1 MHKNERG
8 KGPLKGLKAGFTKKI
23 MSFVLMSALLIGGTF
38 AAPTQSHAALLF
50 SDVEANH
57 WALASIKTM
66 SEKNIMPGYSDATYK
81 PFQKVS
87 KVELV
92 TLSYRILKETGKL
105 GTFNAADSV
114 NRNKAALS
122 AAKIPAILAPYSSD
136 VYTAFGF
143 ALDKGLITKEEL
155 STYMSGTTLV
165 TATKEQVATLLGKV
179 LNYAKPQNLSGK
191 IISFSF
197 KDASQIT
204 SLSAPYINLLVE
216 SKLISA
222 AGDASGNF
230 NPRSNLGRD
239 VVANLANGIYKLVLA
254 GGSAAGTGSSTT
266 GTTTGT
272 GTSTGT
278 GTTTGTG
285 ATTGTITGTGTGTT
299 TGTSTSSGLQNASIS
314 GTITSIIMDKLS
326 IEVKD
331 SLGKTAVYSLSGT
344 EIIKNN
350 TVIGFLNLTSGE
362 NVILNLVN
370 GKVTKMV
377 VEKNYSKAEGN
388 FVELSKNVVD
398 STTNKTFRVI
408 TIKKADGKLD
418 YYKIETGL
426 YVEIDRVVK
435 TVEDLTKGDKMI
447 ISYDGYFAR
456 KIEASTAKS
465 EVLITLVKVADFKN
479 GSSLTYKLQDG
490 RAFEYVF
497 KADAEIVK
505 INNKD
510 LRKGDIV
517 KATYVYGELKKLE
530 ATGLVSEDAGVIK
543 EILISDTTSKI
554 TILNT
559 QNERKTY
566 GMQSK
571 VVMTIG
577 DTKTNVEGIY
587 TLRLGQSVSLEMDA
601 LGIYNLT
608 VAKVSD
614 KATLSLTLMEV
625 VKGTNL
631 LKATDSEGKVWVIN
645 LKEGAAIIDQF
656 VPGDK
661 ITVTGQKL
669 SDLIFEAELMTK
681 SN

>member
-1 MHKNERG
+1 MHKNGRG
-8 KGPLKGLKAGFTKKI
+8 KVLFNGLKAGFTKKM
-23 MSFVLMSALLIGGTF
+23 MSFVLMSALLIGGVVT
-38 AAPTQSHAALLF
+38 APVQSYAALLF

-57 WALASIKTM
+57 WALGAIKTM
-66 SEKNIMPGYSDATYK
+66 SEKNIVPGYSDATYK

-92 TLSYRILKETGKL
+92 TIGYRMLKESGKL

-122 AAKIPAILAPYSSD
+122 AAKIPALLAPYSSD

-155 STYMSGTTLV
+155 STYVSGATLV
-165 TATKEQVATLLGKV
+165 SATKEQVATLLGKV
-179 LNYAKPQNLSGK
+179 LNYAKPQNMTGK

-197 KDASQIT
+197 NDASQIS

-216 SKLISA
+216 NKLISA
-222 AGDASGNF
+222 AGDTAGNF

-239 VVANLANGIYKLVLA
+239 VVANMANGVYAVML
-254 GGSAAGTGSSTT
+254 SSGTGSANTG
-266 GTTTGT
+266 GTTTPTPTPTPTTTPPTTPTTTPPTT
-272 GTSTGT
+272 GTSTGS
-278 GTTTGTG
+278 G
-285 ATTGTITGTGTGTT
+285 
-299 TGTSTSSGLQNASIS
+299 SSGLLNASIS
-314 GTITSIIMDKLS
+314 GTITSILMDKLS

-350 TVIGFLNLTSGE
+350 AVIGFLNLTSGE

-377 VEKNYSKAEGN
+377 VEKNYSKSEGN
-388 FVELSKNVVD
+388 FVEISKSVTDTN
-398 STTNKTFRVI
+398 TNKPFRVI
-408 TIKKADGKLD
+408 TVKRADGKLD

-426 YVEIDRVVK
+426 YVEIDRVAK
-435 TVEDLTKGDKMI
+435 TVEELTKGDKMI

-490 RAFEYVF
+490 RAFEYNF
-497 KADAEIVK
+497 KADAELVK

-517 KATYVYGELKKLE
+517 KATFVYGDLKKLE
-530 ATGLVSEDAGVIK
+530 ATGLVSEDSGVIK

-571 VVMTIG
+571 VVMNIG
-577 DTKTNVEGIY
+577 DLKTNVDGLY
-587 TLRLGQSVSLEMDA
+587 SLRLGQSVSLEMDA

-608 VAKVSD
+608 VAKASE

-645 LKEGAAIIDQF
+645 LKEGAAIIDNF
-656 VPGDK
+656 APGDK
-661 ITVTGQKL
+661 IIVSGQKL
-669 SDLIFEAELMTK
+669 SDLIFEAEMMTK